1 MTVERKKDEI
11 LIRLSANLD
20 LKKIES
26 MVEYFNLVDIL
37 SQNKGKEEDAI
48 QLAREVNKTWWKKN
62 RSRFIK

>member
-37 SQNKGKEEDAI
+37 SQNKGKEEDAT